1 MPILPAS
8 YEYPEQELYII
19 MCVLE
24 TVDTTK
30 FHSHKLK
37 TNQNRYKSFIFDM
50 DNTLFDLVGAKMR
63 ACGRVAAHCGAGS
76 AEDLFSYFLRR
87 KGGFEDPVNIREYLV
102 HHGCFSEE
110 MYRVC
115 TDIYREE
122 KLRDLAPYPGV
133 VATLKLLADNG
144 FRMAL
149 VTDAHLPDTRARL
162 ERTGLSGFF
171 DPLVTFEVTG
181 SHKPSTL
188 PFLSALMQMD
198 ATSRET
204 LLVGDSPV
212 RDIAP
217 GMVLGMTTVY
227 ARYGDRFPRTGSDGG
242 AHYAIDDFR
251 DLAGIVG
258 LPGCRTGLDRFTG

>member
-1 MPILPAS
+1 MNTDS
-8 YEYPEQELYII
+8 EKTQRV
-19 MCVLE
+19 VLQKP
-24 TVDTTK
+24 VR
-30 FHSHKLK
+30 
-37 TNQNRYKSFIFDM
+37 NVIFDM

-63 ACGRVAAHCGAGS
+63 ACGRVASHCGAGS

-87 KGGFEDPVNIREYLV
+87 QGGFEDPVNIRDYLV
-102 HHGCFSEE
+102 DHGCFSSEA
-110 MYRVC
+110 YREC
-115 TDIYREE
+115 TGIYREE
-122 KLRDLAPYPGV
+122 KLRDLTPYPGV
-133 VATLKLLADNG
+133 VDTLRLLSDYG

-149 VTDAHLPDTRARL
+149 VTDARLPETRARL

-198 ATSRET
+198 ATARET

-242 AHYAIDDFR
+242 AHYAIDNFW

-258 LPGCRTGLDRFTG
+258 LPGCRTGLDRFMG

>member
-1 MPILPAS
+1 MNNNSEEMQRVFLQKP
-8 YEYPEQELYII
+8 
-19 MCVLE
+19 VRN
-24 TVDTTK
+24 V
-30 FHSHKLK
+30 
-37 TNQNRYKSFIFDM
+37 IFDM

-63 ACGRVAAHCGAGS
+63 ACGRIAEHCGAGS
-76 AEDLFSYFLRR
+76 AEELFSYFLRR
-87 KGGFEDPVNIREYLV
+87 QGGFEDPENIRDYLV
-102 HHGCFSEE
+102 DHGCFSVKAYHE
-110 MYRVC
+110 C
-115 TDIYREE
+115 TGIYREE
-122 KLRDLAPYPGV
+122 KLKDLAPYPGV
-133 VATLKLLADNG
+133 VITLRLLADNG

-149 VTDAHLPDTRARL
+149 VTDAHLPETRARL

-198 ATSRET
+198 ATARET

-217 GMVLGMTTVY
+217 GMMLGMTTVY
-227 ARYGDRFPRTGSDGG
+227 ARYGDRFPRTGLDGG

-258 LPGCRTGLDRFTG
+258 LPGYRTGLDRFIG